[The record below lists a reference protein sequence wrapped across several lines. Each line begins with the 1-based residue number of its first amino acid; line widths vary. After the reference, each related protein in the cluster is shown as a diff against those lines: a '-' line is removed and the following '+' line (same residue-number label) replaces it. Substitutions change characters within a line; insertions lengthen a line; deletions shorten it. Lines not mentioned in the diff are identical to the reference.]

1 MSVEATYQVK
11 GMSCGGCAKKVRGKL
26 EQLPGWVSADIT
38 PKAGVVRLTTE
49 EALPE
54 DQVRDA
60 VQAAG
65 FTYVGVLV

>member
-1 MSVEATYQVK
+1 MSVETTYKVT

-26 EQLPGWVSADIT
+26 QELPGWVSADIT

-49 EALPE
+49 DAVPE
-54 DQVRDA
+54 EQVREA

-65 FTYVGVLV
+65 FSYGGVLA